1 MTILVTGATGQVGTE
16 LVKALLAR
24 GATVR
29 ALVHNPASAG
39 KVEGPGVE
47 TVSGDL
53 QKPETLETAMRG
65 IEKAFLLSQPSPQM
79 PQEAR
84 NFVAAAKGAGVSH
97 LVRLSVL
104 PAMPDSPLMIGKLHG
119 EADQAI
125 IESGI
130 PYTILRPA
138 YFMQNQFRS
147 IPTIGKDS
155 AIYGILGDGKVGH
168 IDARDVAEVA
178 ATVLTSEG
186 HQGKIYPLSGPESL
200 SMTEVA
206 GRLSAAIG
214 REIRYVNVTPA
225 DVKTAILGMGAP
237 ELTADIMV
245 QLYTMISEGK
255 ADMVSPAAS
264 EILGRE
270 PRSFDQFSRDFAP
283 MFKGTGVPS

>member
-29 ALVHNPASAG
+29 ALVHNPSSAG

-65 IEKAFLLSQPSPQM
+65 IEKAFLLSQPGPQM

-147 IPTIGKDS
+147 IPTIEKDS

-270 PRSFDQFSRDFAP
+270 PRSFDQFAQDFAP
-283 MFKGTGVPS
+283 MFKGTGVPG

>member
-1 MTILVTGATGQVGTE
+1 MTTLVTGATGQVGME

-65 IEKAFLLSQPSPQM
+65 IEKAFLLSQASPQM

-147 IPTIGKDS
+147 IPTIKKDS

-168 IDARDVAEVA
+168 IDTRDVAEVA

-186 HQGKIYPLSGPESL
+186 HEGKIYPLTGPESL

-206 GRLSAAIG
+206 GRLSAALG
-214 REIRYVNVTPA
+214 KEVKYVDVPSA
-225 DVKTAILGMGAP
+225 DVKGAIVGMGAP
-237 ELTADIMV
+237 ELLADALV

-255 ADMVSPAAS
+255 ADMLSPATS

-270 PRSFDQFSRDFAP
+270 PRSFNQFAQDFGP
-283 MFKGTGVPS
+283 MFKGTGTPN